1 MRSFLTELRHAVR
14 MLLKSPVFSIV
25 AILTLALGI
34 GAVTAVFSFVNS
46 TLLRNL
52 PLPKPER
59 IVALGELNPQKNSTR
74 PTVSPRNLE
83 DWQQQSQTLEHFG
96 QWRDWHGFHLATA
109 NGTVVLSSAIASPDF
124 FLALG
129 VKPVLGRTFLPEE
142 NQPGHDQVVVLSYSC
157 WQTQFGGDQ
166 GVIGKAITLDKKGF
180 TIVGVLPAE
189 LEALDIGF
197 WKVWA
202 PVSIDPDQSLG
213 RHARNRR
220 VYARLREGVTL
231 AAARAEMDTIAQR
244 LANQYP
250 KENAGWQISVKRL
263 KDQEV
268 EAIRPALFVFLGATS
283 LVLLIACANVANLM
297 LARTPTASS
306 AR

>member
-74 PTVSPRNLE
+74 LTVSPRNLE
-83 DWQQQSQTLEHFG
+83 DWQQQSQTLEHLG
-96 QWRDWHGFHLATA
+96 QWRDWHGLRLATA
-109 NGTVVLSSAIASPDF
+109 NGTVLLSSAIASPDF

-129 VKPVLGRTFLPEE
+129 VKPLLGRTFLPEE
-142 NQPGHDQVVVLSYSC
+142 NQPGHDQVVVLSHSC

-166 GVIGKAITLDKKGF
+166 GVIGKVITLDKKSV

-189 LEALDIGF
+189 MEALDIGF

-213 RHARNRR
+213 RHVRNRR
-220 VYARLREGVTL
+220 AYARLKDGVTL
-231 AAARAEMDTIAQR
+231 AAARAEMDTVAQR
-244 LANQYP
+244 LASQYP
-250 KENAGWQISVKRL
+250 KENAVWS
-263 KDQEV
+263 
-268 EAIRPALFVFLGATS
+268 
-283 LVLLIACANVANLM
+283 C
-297 LARTPTASS
+297 
-306 AR
+306 